1 MGEDDR
7 ARRDKDL
14 PDLNQTSAAVRAP
27 SAAGSSSDVNS
38 YPDSPTLIDV
48 PGSSSDSPTLIDTP
62 GSSGPGDS
70 PTLADAGATP
80 ASLHSAAGQPILQPG
95 TVLSRRYQIVKI
107 LGEGGM
113 GAVYKAK
120 DLELN
125 RMVALKV
132 IRAELAR
139 NPAIIDRFKQEL
151 ILAHQVTH
159 KNVIRIYYLG

>member
-1 MGEDDR
+1 
-7 ARRDKDL
+7 
-14 PDLNQTSAAVRAP
+14 
-27 SAAGSSSDVNS
+27 
-38 YPDSPTLIDV
+38 
-48 PGSSSDSPTLIDTP
+48 
-62 GSSGPGDS
+62 
-70 PTLADAGATP
+70 
-80 ASLHSAAGQPILQPG
+80 
-95 TVLSRRYQIVKI
+95 
-107 LGEGGM
+107 M

-159 KNVIRIYYLG
+159 KNVIRIYDLGEAEGMKFITMEYIEGEDLRSLLVERKKLLPGDAVEIMQQVC